1 MNLPASA
8 IEVIETWRLG
18 FVATCDKAGRPNVSP
33 KGTFIVV
40 DNRTIAFGNLRSP
53 QTIENLRENPELEVN
68 FVNVLTRKGVR
79 LRGQAEIIEK
89 DSAPFAELLPRFEVL
104 WGDLCQLM
112 TAIVRVPVAEC
123 RPLSSPI
130 YDLDGDEAELTAL
143 WKAKI
148 AEM

>member
-1 MNLPASA
+1 MKLPGSA
-8 IEVIETWRLG
+8 IDRIETWRMG
-18 FVATCDKAGRPNVSP
+18 FVATCADGRPNVSP

-40 DNRTIAFGNLRSP
+40 DEQTVAFGALRSP
-53 QTIENLRENPELEVN
+53 QTMANLSQNPELEVN

-79 LRGQAEIIEK
+79 LRGKAHVLDRGSE
-89 DSAPFAELLPRFEVL
+89 PFDALHDRFTAL
-104 WGDLCQLM
+104 WGELCDMM
-112 TAIVRVPVAEC
+112 TAIVLIPVDEC